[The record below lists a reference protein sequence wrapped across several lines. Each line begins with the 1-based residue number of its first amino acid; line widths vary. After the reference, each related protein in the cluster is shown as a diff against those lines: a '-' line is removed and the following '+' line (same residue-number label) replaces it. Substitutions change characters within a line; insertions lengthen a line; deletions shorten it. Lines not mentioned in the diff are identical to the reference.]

1 ILFFPYIFLFIIA
14 TNPFMPGI
22 DFSNPKRVVE
32 LGFTLLTLL
41 AWYLLTG
48 LVKFLA
54 VKISVGREQPVFL
67 GKMLALNMLQF
78 IFPFVHIPLM
88 GYLDPTGT
96 YLGESA
102 FSAVV
107 WILSFLVLATAQI
120 ALEAIILKKLVS
132 PESSRKLVPAL
143 IIAFAM
149 NYSLVTTFV
158 VGAYWMLGIMIFG
171 LTIL

>member
-1 ILFFPYIFLFIIA
+1 
-14 TNPFMPGI
+14 MPGI

-32 LGFTLLTLL
+32 LVFTLLTLL

-67 GKMLALNMLQF
+67 RKILALNVLQF
-78 IFPFVHIPLM
+78 VFPFVFISVVSYIDPATPLAYADM
-88 GYLDPTGT
+88 
-96 YLGESA
+96 
-102 FSAVV
+102 FSAIV
-107 WILSFLVLATAQI
+107 WILSFLILAIVQI
-120 ALEAIILKKLVS
+120 ALETVVLKKLIS
-132 PESSRKLVPAL
+132 PENPQKLMPAL

>member
-1 ILFFPYIFLFIIA
+1 
-14 TNPFMPGI
+14 
-22 DFSNPKRVVE
+22 
-32 LGFTLLTLL
+32 
-41 AWYLLTG
+41 
-48 LVKFLA
+48 
-54 VKISVGREQPVFL
+54 
-67 GKMLALNMLQF
+67 
-78 IFPFVHIPLM
+78 M